1 MNRTLKILL
10 ITVLSFGSY
19 FVIDDIFFKDLR
31 KWLFEII
38 SQLGISHII
47 AYAIFGIPIV
57 LGTILIHDIKG
68 IISGLGLDKSIVKG
82 ILFSLICTL
91 PMFIG
96 FAIVF
101 DFNTEITVNKILISI
116 VAAAFFEE
124 LYFRGFLFGQL
135 FRFTKIGFIP
145 SVVIGALLFATIHLY
160 QSEDLSTLIGIFFV
174 TLLGAILFAWVYIE
188 WKNNLWIP
196 IFLHLFMN
204 LSWELF
210 SVSDNA
216 FGGIYSNVFRVVTL
230 ALIIT
235 ITIIYKKK
243 KGIKLEINK
252 HTLWIKKTSYGN
264 V

>member
-19 FVIDDIFFKDLR
+19 FVLDDIFFRDVR

-38 SQLGISHII
+38 NQLGISHII

-57 LGTILIHDIKG
+57 LGIILIHGLMG
-68 IISGLGLDKSIVKG
+68 ITSGFGLNKSIVNG
-82 ILFSLICTL
+82 IPFSLICTL

-101 DFNTEITVNKILISI
+101 EFNTEITINKILISI

-135 FRFTKIGFIP
+135 YRFTKIGFIP
-145 SVVIGALLFATIHLY
+145 SVVIGAFLFAAIHLY
-160 QSEDLSTLIGIFFV
+160 QSEELSTLMGIFFV
-174 TLLGAILFAWVYIE
+174 TLIGAILFAWVYIE
-188 WKNNLWIP
+188 WKNNLGIP

-235 ITIIYKKK
+235 LTVIYKKK